1 MKQRKL
7 KYIPP
12 NKLKRINSLLD
23 ITQIY
28 SLEFLPN
35 KVKNIQNIN
44 GDYKEKVNN
53 LLSIIDNILLLK
65 QKKLLLYKLKV
76 VIFVKFIYKLII
88 IIFFNK
94 LGLSKKENTFSN
106 EIFLLDDKMD
116 INIDNFKNFD
126 DSKDI

>member
-1 MKQRKL
+1 M
-7 KYIPP
+7 
-12 NKLKRINSLLD
+12 LD